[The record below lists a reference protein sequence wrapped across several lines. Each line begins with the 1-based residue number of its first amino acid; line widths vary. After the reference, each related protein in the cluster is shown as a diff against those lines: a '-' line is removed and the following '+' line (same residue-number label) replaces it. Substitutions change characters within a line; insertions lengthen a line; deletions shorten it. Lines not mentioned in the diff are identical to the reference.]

1 MEKLRGLAE
10 AIRIATVPPLMALV
24 LLLALHGAGY
34 FPGASLGVAIFCLT
48 ALPILTYPI
57 WFLVPA
63 LRRGMLGSK
72 RADCGGVRADVPAL
86 APGWRAS
93 QRKLA
98 IVFSVVGYVAG
109 AVYCLLAHDLRH
121 PDPVGVARAPPG
133 EIARGAR
140 VPGRERRR
148 AETQPFAFRHRP
160 TPSVLDRMTSNIGAR
175 EISQTSTMGFSS
187 QGSAGLSDKE
197 ITSRVNAELKKVFRP
212 EFLNRVDEV
221 VVFKSLTPEQLHG
234 IVDLM
239 LRRAALLNG
248 DADWTSITTSSIP
261 SSGGLPWSFSIATPS
276 ASYVVGHGS
285 ISGTDEEKTAQLMAH
300 FLPWVTA
307 RITNG

>member
-109 AVYCLLAHDLRH
+109 AVYCLLAHVGRIETIVFLTYLLSGAFIAVTTKVFH
-121 PDPVGVARAPPG
+121 FNSSGHACGVAGP
-133 EIARGAR
+133 IAVLSWACSPLWLLGLLVLAAVFWSSLRKKRHTLPQLLAGAASS
-140 VPGRERRR
+140 PL
-148 AETQPFAFRHRP
+148 AMLFWLA
-160 TPSVLDRMTSNIGAR
+160 VL
-175 EISQTSTMGFSS
+175 
-187 QGSAGLSDKE
+187 
-197 ITSRVNAELKKVFRP
+197 
-212 EFLNRVDEV
+212 
-221 VVFKSLTPEQLHG
+221 
-234 IVDLM
+234 
-239 LRRAALLNG
+239 
-248 DADWTSITTSSIP
+248 
-261 SSGGLPWSFSIATPS
+261 
-276 ASYVVGHGS
+276 
-285 ISGTDEEKTAQLMAH
+285 
-300 FLPWVTA
+300 
-307 RITNG
+307 